1 MGLGIGDLMKLKG
14 AWETFQRNHPKF
26 PAFLNA
32 VKCKGIQVGTVIEI
46 KVTGPEGESIETNLK
61 VTEED
66 LKLTDLLR

>member
-32 VKCKGIQVGTVIEI
+32 VKSKGIKEGSIIDI
-46 KVTGPEGESIETNLK
+46 KITGPEGESLETNIK
-61 VTEED
+61 VTAD
-66 LKLTDLLR
+66 DMNLMNLLR